1 MCLLGVMNFL
11 WFFARKFFSS
21 QNLLRNAL
29 LHIRLE
35 TLSTLWI
42 GMFDE
47 VEFLS
52 FYPTRLKFAEMELV
66 CRLYQERWR
75 SIKLATLWKYGLQ
88 LGSWAKF
95 SKLVEVINLRKWRP
109 FQYAANLSWLFRRAE
124 WRNEHG
130 SVRLQSG
137 NCWWWEG
144 NIYLTR
150 LSSGGCPIGEELVL
164 IMSNS
169 RHPQTLQVS
178 FPQFSVDF
186 HCKIDSCSA

>member
-1 MCLLGVMNFL
+1 MKLNF
-11 WFFARKFFSS
+11 SP
-21 QNLLRNAL
+21 
-29 LHIRLE
+29 
-35 TLSTLWI
+35 
-42 GMFDE
+42 
-47 VEFLS
+47 

-75 SIKLATLWKYGLQ
+75 SIKLATLWKYDLQ

-95 SKLVEVINLRKWRP
+95 SKLMEVINLKKWRP
-109 FQYAANLSWLFRRAE
+109 FQYAANLPWLFRRAE

-186 HCKIDSCSA
+186 HYKIDSCSAVTMWIKLFKSAQVIEDEIWIDILHFGSLNTYSKNYLA